1 VPAALLAWT
10 WLGSTLAN
18 LAFFGRPALAGYGC
32 LALGVT
38 VAPYLL
44 LLGRDLLGVR
54 SVRSV
59 RPGGRDGDTAGA
71 RGQMDDAARGAR

>member
-1 VPAALLAWT
+1 VAAAAQVVPAALLAWT

-44 LLGRDLLGVR
+44 LLGRDLL
-54 SVRSV
+54 
-59 RPGGRDGDTAGA
+59 DTAGA
-71 RGQMDDAARGAR
+71 HGQLDDAARGAR